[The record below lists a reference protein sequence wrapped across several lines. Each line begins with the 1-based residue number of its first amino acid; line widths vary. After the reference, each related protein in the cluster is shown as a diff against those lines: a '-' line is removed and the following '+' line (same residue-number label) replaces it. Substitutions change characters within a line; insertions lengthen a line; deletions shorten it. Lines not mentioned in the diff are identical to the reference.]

1 MARKSKRD
9 IEQMRKAT
17 NKKAGRNVAFSLM
30 EENPNIIEDWIST
43 GSTVLDSIVATGIG
57 EGGLPVGKI
66 VELAG
71 LSSTGKSY
79 LAAIMMADAQRKGM
93 VAVLYD
99 SESAVDPKFLLRAGV
114 DLENL
119 IYIQAESMEFVM
131 QDMEDKMSQFGEGF
145 FFCWDSVA
153 NTKVKA
159 EEEIGYN
166 PNKLVGVAARVLS
179 LGMRKLTIP
188 LGVNKCVLLACNQLK
203 TNIGNAYEPL
213 VIFREW
219 KTIGLCCRS

>member
-188 LGVNKCVLLACNQLK
+188 LGVNKCVL
-203 TNIGNAYEPL
+203 
-213 VIFREW
+213 
-219 KTIGLCCRS
+219 